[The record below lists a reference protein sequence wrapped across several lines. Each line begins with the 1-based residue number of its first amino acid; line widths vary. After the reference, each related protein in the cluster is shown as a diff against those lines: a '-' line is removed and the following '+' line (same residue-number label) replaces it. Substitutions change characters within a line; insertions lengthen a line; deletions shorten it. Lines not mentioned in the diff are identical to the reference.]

1 MSLPDLTPLAE
12 RLQACKTVLKRAQA
26 QVLAERAN
34 RRSDGLSS
42 VLGGLFS
49 TSEAEAAEMHA
60 ETQLRYAEQA
70 ARQDVPLWVAA
81 RFEALL
87 AVDLDASAKLAT
99 HREHLSSLAV
109 KKQRIVSWL
118 EWIGRV
124 DSLLEQTARRCVKT
138 DPAAS
143 VGGSPAFGVVSVVA
157 RAVASD
163 ALRALTDTLARLG
176 QVMPRGI
183 REGLSS
189 GGSEDSTLKSA
200 FDSVQDILT
209 SLRENALSLTQAQC
223 EEARTRLATLTY
235 KFRKMADE
243 AQGQIEEL
251 VKLVAA
257 IEGPFREAAIAEL
270 PDILRPYCEASS
282 VSSRDPQR
290 GSE

>member
-26 QVLAERAN
+26 RVLAERAD
-34 RRSDGLSS
+34 RRLDGLSS

-49 TSEAEAAEMHA
+49 TSEAEAAEMEA
-60 ETQLRYAEQA
+60 QTQLGYAEQA

-87 AVDLDASAKLAT
+87 AVDLAAGAKLVT
-99 HREHLSSLAV
+99 HREHLSSLSV
-109 KKQRIVSWL
+109 KKQRIVNWL

-143 VGGSPAFGVVSVVA
+143 VGGSPASGFISVVA

-163 ALRALTDTLARLG
+163 ALSSLMETLARLG
-176 QVMPRGI
+176 QAMPRNI

-189 GGSEDSTLKSA
+189 GSEDSALKST
-200 FDSVQDILT
+200 FDSVQDILR
-209 SLRENALSLTQAQC
+209 SLRENALSMTQAQC
-223 EEARTRLATLTY
+223 EEARARLATLTY
-235 KFRKMADE
+235 KIRKMADE

-257 IEGPFREAAIAEL
+257 IEGPFRDAAIAEL
-270 PDILRPYCEASS
+270 PEILRPYCEASS
-282 VSSRDPQR
+282 VWSRHPQR